1 MPLNNYIPGIN
12 DAAQYQVAGIPFT
25 WTSSGNA
32 TYTLTFKR
40 LAKAVTITSTGTN
53 STVGFGMTN
62 EETFALPASW
72 VRLDVKCNKLVI
84 VVAGGN
90 TVSVCAELTG
100 IPPAALGTLDADDFG
115 SVA

>member
-1 MPLNNYIPGIN
+1 MTLNNYIPGIN
-12 DAAQYQVAGIPFT
+12 AAGQYLVSGVPFC

-53 STVGFGMTN
+53 STAAFGMTN
-62 EETFALPASW
+62 ESTYALPSSW
-72 VRLDVKCNKLVI
+72 VRLEVKCKQLII
-84 VVAGGN
+84 VVAGGD

-100 IPPAALGTLDADDFG
+100 IVAGELPTLDANDFG